1 LSHIKARHAV
11 SVLSAP
17 HNNAATAR
25 ARAVNTKTTF
35 SNPCTVVIVVDNDT
49 AVRNS
54 LKFSLEIEGFAVL
67 AYRCAAD
74 LLDSSDPPD
83 CGCLVVD
90 QILPGMTGLD
100 LIAKLRERRILTP
113 AILITS
119 HPSAAVI
126 DRAKKAH
133 IRIIEKPLLNHTLTE
148 GIRAACL
155 QPHPNPEND

>member
-1 LSHIKARHAV
+1 M
-11 SVLSAP
+11 
-17 HNNAATAR
+17 
-25 ARAVNTKTTF
+25 NTKATF
-35 SNPCTVVIVVDNDT
+35 SNPCTVLIVVDNDT

-54 LKFSLEIEGFAVL
+54 LKFSLEIEGFAVRG
-67 AYRCAAD
+67 YHCAAD

-83 CGCLVVD
+83 CGCFVVD

-126 DRAKKAH
+126 DGAKQAH
-133 IRIIEKPLLNHTLTE
+133 ARIIEKPFLNNTLIE
-148 GIRAACL
+148 GIRAACS
-155 QPHPNPEND
+155 QTHSNPEND

>member
-1 LSHIKARHAV
+1 M
-11 SVLSAP
+11 
-17 HNNAATAR
+17 
-25 ARAVNTKTTF
+25 NTKTTF

-113 AILITS
+113 TILITS

-133 IRIIEKPLLNHTLTE
+133 IRIIEKPFLNHALIE

-155 QPHPNPEND
+155 QPRPNPENDC

>member
-1 LSHIKARHAV
+1 
-11 SVLSAP
+11 
-17 HNNAATAR
+17 
-25 ARAVNTKTTF
+25 VNTKTIF
-35 SNPCTVVIVVDNDT
+35 SNSCTVVIVVDDDT

-54 LKFSLEIEGFAVL
+54 LKFSLETEGFAVL

-83 CGCLVVD
+83 CGCFVVD

-119 HPSAAVI
+119 HPSAAVMG
-126 DRAKKAH
+126 RAEQAH
-133 IRIIEKPLLNHTLTE
+133 IRIVEKPLLNNTLID

>member
-1 LSHIKARHAV
+1 
-11 SVLSAP
+11 
-17 HNNAATAR
+17 
-25 ARAVNTKTTF
+25 VNTKTTF
-35 SNPCTVVIVVDNDT
+35 SNPCTVVIVGDDDI

-54 LKFSLEIEGFAVL
+54 LKFSLEIEGFAVF

-83 CGCLVVD
+83 CGCFVVD

-126 DRAKKAH
+126 DRAKQAH
-133 IRIIEKPLLNHTLTE
+133 VRIIEKPFLNNTLIE
-148 GIRAACL
+148 GIRAACS
-155 QPHPNPEND
+155 QTHSNPEND

>member
-1 LSHIKARHAV
+1 M
-11 SVLSAP
+11 
-17 HNNAATAR
+17 
-25 ARAVNTKTTF
+25 NTKTTF
-35 SNPCTVVIVVDNDT
+35 SNPFTVVIVVDDDT

-54 LKFSLEIEGFAVL
+54 LKFSLEVEGFAVR
-67 AYRCAAD
+67 AYASGTD
-74 LLDSSDPPD
+74 LLNSANPPD
-83 CGCLVVD
+83 CGCFVVD

-126 DRAKKAH
+126 DRAKQAH
-133 IRIIEKPLLNHTLTE
+133 VRIIEKPLLNNTLID

-155 QPHPNPEND
+155 QPRPNPEND

>member
-1 LSHIKARHAV
+1 M
-11 SVLSAP
+11 
-17 HNNAATAR
+17 
-25 ARAVNTKTTF
+25 NTKTIL
-35 SNPCTVVIVVDNDT
+35 SDPCTVVIVVDDDT

-54 LKFSLEIEGFAVL
+54 LKFSLEIEGFAVR
-67 AYRCAAD
+67 AYASGAD
-74 LLDSSDPPD
+74 LLNSANPPD
-83 CGCLVVD
+83 CGCFVVD
-90 QILPGMTGLD
+90 QILPGMIGLD

-113 AILITS
+113 AIFITS